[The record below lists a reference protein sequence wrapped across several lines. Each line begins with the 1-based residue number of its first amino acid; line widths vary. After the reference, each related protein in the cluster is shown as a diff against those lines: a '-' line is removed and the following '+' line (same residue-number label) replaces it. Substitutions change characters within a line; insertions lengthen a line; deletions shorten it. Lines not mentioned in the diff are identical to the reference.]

1 MRNIK
6 FGVKFEFLKITWTD
20 CLIAQKDEGLK

>member
-6 FGVKFEFLKITWTD
+6 FGIKFEFLKITWTD
-20 CLIAQKDEGLK
+20 YLIAQKDEGLK